1 MALPNLTRDQAVERA
16 ALITVD
22 SYQIILDVTDGNGA
36 PGERT
41 FRSTTTVV
49 FDALPG
55 ADTVID
61 ISAHTVRRASLNDQ
75 DLDVSGYDEAA
86 GIPLRGLAQ
95 RNVVVVDADCHY
107 SNTGEGLHRF
117 VDPVDG
123 ETYLY
128 SQFETA
134 DAKRMFA
141 CFDQPDLKATFDVR
155 VTAPAHWKVIS
166 NGAPLAAANGVHT
179 FATTPRMSTYLVALI
194 AGPYA
199 AWTDT
204 YIDDHG
210 EIPLGIYCRASL
222 AEYMDAERLFTQT
235 KQGFGFYHKHFGLPY
250 AFGKYDQ
257 LFVPEFNAGAME
269 NAGAVTFLEDYVFR
283 SKVTRASYE
292 RRAETVLHE
301 MAHMWFGDL
310 VTMTWWDDLWLN
322 ESFATFAS
330 VLCQSEATEF
340 TEAWTTFATVEK
352 SWAYRQDQ
360 LPSTRVTAPAHW
372 KVISNGAPLA
382 AANGVHTFATTP
394 RMSTYL
400 VALIAGPY
408 AAWTDTYIDDHGEI
422 PLGIYC
428 RASLAEY
435 MDAERLFTQTK
446 QGFGF
451 YHKHFGLPYA
461 FGKYDQLF
469 VPEFNAGAMENAGA
483 VTFLEDYVFRS
494 KVTRASY
501 ERRAETVLHEM
512 AHMWFGD
519 LVTMTWWDDLW
530 LNESFAT
537 FASVLCQ
544 SEATEFTEAWTTF
557 ATVEKSWAYRQDQL
571 PSTHPIAAD
580 IPDLAAVEVNFDG
593 ITYAKG
599 ASVLKQLVAY
609 VGLERFLAGLRD
621 YFRTHAFGNASFDDL
636 LAALEKASGRDLSNW
651 GEQWL
656 KTTGLNTLRPDF
668 EVDAEG
674 RFTRFAVTQSGAAPG
689 AGETRVHRLAVG
701 IYDDDGS
708 KSSGKLVRVHRE
720 ELDVSGPITNVPALV
735 GVSRGKLILVNDD
748 DLTYCSLRLDERS
761 LQTALDR
768 IADIAEPL
776 PRTLVWSAAWEM
788 TREAELRARDFVSL
802 VSGGVHAE
810 TEVGVAQRLLLQA
823 QTALGCYAEP
833 GWARERGWPQFAD
846 RLLELAREAEP
857 GSDHQLAYINS
868 LCSSVLS
875 PRHVQTLGALL
886 EGEPAAC
893 GLAGL
898 AVDTDLRWRI
908 VTALATAGAID
919 ADGPETPRIDAEV
932 QRDPT
937 AAGKRHAAQARAAR
951 PQFVVKDEA
960 FTTVVEDDTLANA
973 TGRAMIAGIAAP
985 GQGELLK
992 PFARRYFQAIPG
1004 VWARRSS
1011 EVAQSVVIGL
1021 YPHWDISEQGI
1032 TAAEE
1037 FLSDPEVP
1045 PALRRLVLEGQAAV
1059 QRSLRA
1065 RNFDADG

>member
-16 ALITVD
+16 ALVTVD
-22 SYQIILDVTDGNGA
+22 SYQISLDVTDGNGA

-41 FRSTTTVV
+41 FRSTTSVA
-49 FDALPG
+49 FDALAG

-61 ISAHTVRRASLNDQ
+61 IAADTIRSATLNGQ
-75 DLDVSGYDEAA
+75 QIDVSGYDEST
-86 GIPLRGLAQ
+86 GIPLRGLAN
-95 RNVVVVDADCHY
+95 RNVVIVDADCRY

-134 DAKRMFA
+134 DAKRTFA
-141 CFDQPDLKATFDVR
+141 CFDQPDLKATFDIR
-155 VTAPAHWKVIS
+155 VTAPTHWQVIS
-166 NGAPLAAANGVHT
+166 NGATESVEDSEKSSVHT
-179 FATTPRMSTYLVALI
+179 FAATPRMSTYLVALI

-199 AWTDT
+199 RWKDT
-204 YIDDHG
+204 YRDEHG
-210 EIPLGIYCRASL
+210 EIPLGIYCRSSL
-222 AEYMDAERLFTQT
+222 A
-235 KQGFGFYHKHFGLPY
+235 
-250 AFGKYDQ
+250 
-257 LFVPEFNAGAME
+257 
-269 NAGAVTFLEDYVFR
+269 
-283 SKVTRASYE
+283 
-292 RRAETVLHE
+292 
-301 MAHMWFGDL
+301 
-310 VTMTWWDDLWLN
+310 
-322 ESFATFAS
+322 
-330 VLCQSEATEF
+330 
-340 TEAWTTFATVEK
+340 
-352 SWAYRQDQ
+352 
-360 LPSTRVTAPAHW
+360 
-372 KVISNGAPLA
+372 
-382 AANGVHTFATTP
+382 
-394 RMSTYL
+394 
-400 VALIAGPY
+400 
-408 AAWTDTYIDDHGEI
+408 DH
-422 PLGIYC
+422 
-428 RASLAEY
+428 

-609 VGLERFLAGLRD
+609 VGLEHFLAGLRD
-621 YFRTHAFGNASFDDL
+621 YFRSHAYANATFGDL
-636 LAALEKASGRDLSNW
+636 LSALENASGRDLSNW
-651 GEQWL
+651 GQQWL

-668 EVDAEG
+668 DIETSGDADG
-674 RFTRFAVTQSGAAPG
+674 KFTRFAVAQGGAAPG

-701 IYDDDGS
+701 IYDEDV
-708 KSSGKLVRVHRE
+708 SGGTGRLVRVHRE
-720 ELDVSGPITNVPALV
+720 EIDVDGPQTEVPALV

-748 DLTYCSLRLDERS
+748 DLTYCSLRLDEQS
-761 LQTALDR
+761 LQTALER

-776 PRTLVWSAAWEM
+776 PRSLVWSAAWEM
-788 TREAELRARDFVSL
+788 TREAELRARDFVAL

-810 TEVGVAQRLLLQA
+810 SEVGVLQRLLMQA
-823 QTALGCYAEP
+823 QTAVGYYAEP
-833 GWARERGWPQFAD
+833 GWAREHGWPQFAD
-846 RLLELAREAEP
+846 RLLELARSAEP
-857 GSDHQLAYINS
+857 GSDHQLAYVNA
-868 LCSSVLS
+868 LCTSVLS
-875 PRHVQTLGALL
+875 TDQIVVLADLL
-886 EGEPAAC
+886 DRDPAEL

-898 AVDTDLRWRI
+898 TVDTDLRWRI
-908 VTALATAGAID
+908 VTALAAAGNID
-919 ADGPETPRIDAEV
+919 AAGLETPFIDAEV

-937 AAGKRHAAQARAAR
+937 AAGKRHGAQAAAAR
-951 PQFVVKDEA
+951 PQPAVKERA
-960 FTTVVEDDTLANA
+960 WAQVTEDDTLANI
-973 TGRAMIAGIAAP
+973 TGRSIIAGFVAP
-985 GQGELLK
+985 GQAELLK
-992 PFARRYFQAIPG
+992 SFSSRYFAAIRG
-1004 VWARRSS
+1004 VWERRSS
-1011 EVAQSVVIGL
+1011 EVAQTVVIGL
-1021 YPHWDISEQGI
+1021 YPGSDISEEGV
-1032 TAAEE
+1032 AAADE
-1037 FLSDPEVP
+1037 FLAAPESELP
-1045 PALRRLVLEGQAAV
+1045 PALRRLVLEGQAGV
-1059 QRSLRA
+1059 KRSLRA
-1065 RNFDADG
+1065 RRFDAGD